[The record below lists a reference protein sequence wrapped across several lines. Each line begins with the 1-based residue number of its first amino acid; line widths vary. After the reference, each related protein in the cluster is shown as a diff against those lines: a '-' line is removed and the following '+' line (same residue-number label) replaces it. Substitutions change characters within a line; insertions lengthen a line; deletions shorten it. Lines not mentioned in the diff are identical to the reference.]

1 MAARSNRRRI
11 NTGSIWEPLAGYSR
25 AVRVENRILVSGTT
39 ATHGAGE
46 VIAPDSPESQ
56 AVYVLDK
63 IQASVEALGGAMED
77 IVRTRIY
84 LRDQKDWEKI
94 SQVHGRYLGH
104 VRPANT
110 LVEVSSLIGNYV
122 QAEAAVE

>member
-1 MAARSNRRRI
+1 
-11 NTGSIWEPLAGYSR
+11 
-25 AVRVENRILVSGTT
+25 
-39 ATHGAGE
+39 
-46 VIAPDSPESQ
+46 
-56 AVYVLDK
+56 
-63 IQASVEALGGAMED
+63 MED

-110 LVEVSSLIGNYV
+110 LVEVSSLIGNYAV
-122 QAEAAVE
+122 EIEAEAVVD